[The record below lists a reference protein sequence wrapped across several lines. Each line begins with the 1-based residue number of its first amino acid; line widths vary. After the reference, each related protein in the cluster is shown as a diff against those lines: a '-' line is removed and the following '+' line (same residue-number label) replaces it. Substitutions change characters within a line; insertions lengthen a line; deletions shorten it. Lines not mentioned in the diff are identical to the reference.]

1 MQVVVALQPLV
12 SRETSP
18 TDSAVVSVSEFNT
31 GGTLRRLR
39 ADSAPCCSPAL
50 LRACCL
56 LVSERH
62 NAVTSKSICAGPGAS
77 NVISDSVSMSGTLR
91 AITTSHFERMRDR
104 ITEAGFLILP
114 APPSNVPMHIYFGV
128 PASPLNVSGG
138 HACSD
143 SASGILFLYLSF

>member
-31 GGTLRRLR
+31 GGALQRMQ
-39 ADSAPCCSPAL
+39 ADSAPRCSPAL
-50 LRACCL
+50 LHACMRDSQETHSCM
-56 LVSERH
+56 
-62 NAVTSKSICAGPGAS
+62 SKSVCAGPGAS

-114 APPSNVPMHIYFGV
+114 APHHP
-128 PASPLNVSGG
+128 
-138 HACSD
+138 
-143 SASGILFLYLSF
+143 